1 MFHGSSTVA
10 IFSGPSTEY
19 RLMLLCVAIALC
31 SCFSHKCCIL
41 IASYCMVK
49 IALTYYTY
57 ISLGNFLT
65 ECVTTAVIGYQCI
78 DSITYGNQVNYQQ
91 DENMLNFTQ
100 VESRKML
107 LCYLMKHF
115 CCPEGTVLE
124 DTKSGGIY
132 IFT

>member
-1 MFHGSSTVA
+1 
-10 IFSGPSTEY
+10 
-19 RLMLLCVAIALC
+19 
-31 SCFSHKCCIL
+31 
-41 IASYCMVK
+41 MVS
-49 IALTYYTY
+49 IVLTYMY
-57 ISLGNFLT
+57 ISLGNNFLT

-107 LCYLMKHF
+107 LSYLMKHF